1 MTTDCIPAKFSCP
14 TPRGARPRR
23 IEADFSG
30 GAITSHAGLL
40 LAGLAEGRLGLFS
53 RVAACF
59 DDVRCPELVVH
70 EVRSLV
76 GQRILGL
83 LSGLEDLND
92 HDEFRKDPVAGAVL
106 GCLEAKREDCEAL
119 AGKSTLNRLELSAA
133 GEDAKKARKIV
144 VVSRIRS
151 IEAQAIFPH

>member
-14 TPRGARPRR
+14 TPRGARPGR

-83 LSGLEDLND
+83 LSGLED
-92 HDEFRKDPVAGAVL
+92 P
-106 GCLEAKREDCEAL
+106 CLL
-119 AGKSTLNRLELSAA
+119 ARFLWVSGTMLP
-133 GEDAKKARKIV
+133 V
-144 VVSRIRS
+144 VVHMRS
-151 IEAQAIFPH
+151 GVPLCRHLRPVTGETCSS

>member
-1 MTTDCIPAKFSCP
+1 MTTDCIPARFSCP
-14 TPRGARPRR
+14 TPRGARPGR

-40 LAGLAEGRLGLFS
+40 LAGLAEGRLGFFS
-53 RVAACF
+53 RVAACL
-59 DDVRCPELVVH
+59 DDVRCPELVIH

-92 HDEFRKDPVAGAVL
+92 HDEFRKGGRRGSGVPG
-106 GCLEAKREDCEAL
+106 GEARGLRGTGGQEHPE
-119 AGKSTLNRLELSAA
+119 
-133 GEDAKKARKIV
+133 
-144 VVSRIRS
+144 
-151 IEAQAIFPH
+151 PP